1 MTVPTVKLS
10 ELVKSRDSVLKQMK
24 ELKSVLAGLK
34 REKMTCESA
43 ILEILEQTHQQGFL
57 FNGKLYSTQQTKAY
71 RKRKKDDK
79 INKIESI
86 LQHNGVAPDEN
97 IVNNVFDVFK
107 HDAYSVETI
116 KSM

>member
-43 ILEILEQTHQQGFL
+43 ILEILDQTHQKGFV

-71 RKRKKDDK
+71 KKRKKDEK

-86 LQHNGVAPDEN
+86 LQQSGVTPDEN

-107 HDAYSVETI
+107 HDAYSVDTI
-116 KSM
+116 KSN